1 MPDNMQDKGGYY
13 TRAIV
18 NHAKRTQ
25 RVQCY
30 ELASLYDFAWGNVV
44 KYLWR
49 WRGKNGVEDLNKAL
63 DYATT
68 ADGNPCPYAYETV
81 REIIYGLIE
90 AGGMYAEETEAWLSI
105 LEENKAGACAA
116 LDRLIARANNE

>member
-1 MPDNMQDKGGYY
+1 MTMEDKGGYY
-13 TRAIV
+13 TRAIIG
-18 NHAKRTQ
+18 NAKRTQ

-63 DYATT
+63 DYAIT
-68 ADGNPCPYAYETV
+68 ADGNPCPYGRESV
-81 REIIYGLIE
+81 CEIIYGLIE
-90 AGGMYAEETEAWLSI
+90 AGGMYGEETEAWLSI
-105 LEENKAGACAA
+105 LEENKSGTCAA
-116 LDRLIARANNE
+116 LERLIKRVDNE

>member
-68 ADGNPCPYAYETV
+68 ADGNPCPCG
-81 REIIYGLIE
+81 RESVCEMIYGLIE
-90 AGGMYAEETEAWLSI
+90 AGGMYGEETEAWLSI
-105 LEENKAGACAA
+105 LEENKAGTCAA
-116 LDRLIARANNE
+116 LERLIKRASSE